1 MIFFRHAKHARTLVR
16 HHLTTLKHA
25 RHPGD
30 RVGDDPFDDPFDDAR
45 SAAASLGDAAYRER
59 MRGSVSHGLETCV
72 SLVALVMDLAYPV
85 VSRTVLQILRC
96 RELGTAG
103 FFLEAEHVPPIPTHH
118 AFRFSSAFL
127 LRPDMCAIAGVYC
140 VRLPHPLF

>member
-103 FFLEAEHVPPIPTHH
+103 FFLEAEHVPPITTHLDSLP
-118 AFRFSSAFL
+118 RFF
-127 LRPDMCAIAGVYC
+127 
-140 VRLPHPLF
+140 